1 MPTAPATAAA
11 AEPEL
16 GPRLADG
23 RATFAVRSETA
34 AAIEVCLPVKSGE
47 RRLSL
52 DRGDDGVWRGE
63 VGRVRPGQRYAFR
76 AHGPRRPHEGL
87 LFDETRLLYDPYAR
101 AADGVFG
108 VLVEEG
114 YDWRGD
120 RHPRTPLER
129 TVVYEAHVRGLTRL
143 HPGVPPALRGTFA
156 GLGQPAVIEE
166 LLALGVTAVELLPVQ
181 HFVPEP
187 AVVARGLT
195 NYWGYSPLG
204 FFAPHAP
211 YAASGAVGSVAEL
224 RRTVRALHAAGL
236 ELILDVVYNHTAE
249 GGPDAPALSYRGL
262 DNPAYYRLDPA
273 DRSRYADV
281 TGCGNTLDARS
292 PTVQRLVLDSL
303 RYLVRE
309 LHVDGFRFDL
319 ASALGRGDGDFDP
332 HAELLRRI
340 ARDPVLRRVK
350 LIAEPWDAAVGG
362 YALGRFPSPFSEWN
376 GAYRDTVRE
385 FWRGHAPSSDLARA
399 VAGSSDV
406 FAPSHRGPLASV
418 DFVTSH
424 DGFTLR
430 DLVSYDDKHNE
441 ANGEGNRDG
450 DDHNRSWNS
459 GAEGETDAAA
469 VLELRR
475 RRATSM
481 LATLLFS
488 AGVPML
494 VAGDERWRT
503 QGGNNNAYCQ
513 DNRLSWLDWTLDER
527 SGAMLELVRRIVALR
542 AAEPVFRRS
551 RFLRGTAEDGATA
564 DVRWL
569 ASDGHEMDAHWWQPP
584 DVRTLGVLL
593 AGDGADEPGA
603 TMLTIYNADDRDVAF
618 ALPERFVPH
627 GADVVLDTAEP
638 ARTGHVA
645 GKVACAAWS
654 VLVLRL
660 ADEP

>member
-11 AEPEL
+11 EPAL

-23 RATFAVRSETA
+23 RATFAVRSEA
-34 AAIEVCLPVKSGE
+34 ATAIEVCLPVKSGE

-52 DRGDDGVWRGE
+52 DRDEDGVWRGE
-63 VGRVRPGQRYAFR
+63 VARVRPGQRYAFR
-76 AHGPRRPHEGL
+76 AHGPRRPREGL
-87 LFDETRLLYDPYAR
+87 LFDETRLLLDPYAR

-108 VLVEEG
+108 VLVEESF
-114 YDWRGD
+114 DWRGD
-120 RHPRTPLER
+120 RHPRTPLDR
-129 TVVYEAHVRGLTRL
+129 TVVLEAHVRGLTRL
-143 HPGVPPALRGTFA
+143 HPGVPPPLRGTYA
-156 GLGQPAVIEE
+156 GLAQPAVLEG
-166 LLALGVTAVELLPVQ
+166 LVALGVTAVELLPVQ

-204 FFAPHAP
+204 FHALHAP
-211 YAASGAVGSVAEL
+211 YAASGAVGSLAEF
-224 RRTVRALHAAGL
+224 RRMVRALHAAGL
-236 ELILDVVYNHTAE
+236 EVIVDVVYNHTAE
-249 GGPDAPALSYRGL
+249 GGPDEAALCYRGL

-273 DRSRYADV
+273 DRSRYLDV

-292 PTVQRLVLDSL
+292 PVVQALVLDSL
-303 RYLVRE
+303 RYFVRE

-319 ASALGRGDGDFDP
+319 ASALGRVDGDFDP

-350 LIAEPWDAAVGG
+350 LIAEPWDAALGG

-385 FWRGHAPSSDLARA
+385 FWRGHAPSSDLARSL
-399 VAGSSDV
+399 AGSSDI
-406 FAPSHRGPLASV
+406 FAPSRRGPVASV
-418 DFVTSH
+418 NFVTSH

-441 ANGEGNRDG
+441 ANGEQNRDG

-459 GAEGETDAAA
+459 GAEGETDDAA
-469 VLELRR
+469 VRELRR
-475 RRATSM
+475 RRAASM
-481 LATLLFS
+481 LATLALS
-488 AGVPML
+488 AGVPMF

-503 QGGNNNAYCQ
+503 QRGNNNAYCQ
-513 DNRLSWLDWTLDER
+513 DNALSWLDWTLDDER
-527 SGAMLELVRRIVALR
+527 SAVLDLVRRLVALR
-542 AAEPVFRRS
+542 ASEPVFRRR
-551 RFLRGTAEDGATA
+551 RFLTGTSADGASA

-569 ASDGHEMDAHWWQPP
+569 ASDGHEMDAHWWQPA

-603 TMLTIYNADDRDVAF
+603 TMLAIFNADDRDVAF

-627 GADVVLDTAEP
+627 GAEVVLDTAAP
-638 ARTGHVA
+638 ARAGHVA
-645 GKVACAAWS
+645 GKALCAAWS

-660 ADEP
+660 VDEP